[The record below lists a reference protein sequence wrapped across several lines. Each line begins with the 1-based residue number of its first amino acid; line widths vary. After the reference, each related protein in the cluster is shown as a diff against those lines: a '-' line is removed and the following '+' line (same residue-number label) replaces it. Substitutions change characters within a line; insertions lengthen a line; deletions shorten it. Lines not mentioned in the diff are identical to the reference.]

1 MTRYK
6 EIDYIASKL
15 SKEEI
20 LCQLAEEAAEL
31 AQAALKLRR
40 ALTETNPTPY
50 SADAATDNFLTEI
63 ADVTVAKDAYFELIA
78 NTNFGKGTRGPR
90 MYVEY
95 IADVKSRRWVERLK
109 AIEGASTNRAVVAPT
124 IAPTDTPTASSK
136 TRQEK
141 FLEMFPK
148 VRTDTD
154 GTITF
159 CPGSVK
165 PDFDCPNK
173 SWDYYSV
180 DCRECRKK
188 YWLAAEKEDSH
199 D

>member
-15 SKEEI
+15 SKDEI

-40 ALTETNPTPY
+40 ALTEANPTPY

-63 ADVTVAKDAYFELIA
+63 ADVTVAQDAYFELIA

-109 AIEGASTNRAVVAPT
+109 AIEGASTNRAEVTPT
-124 IAPTDTPTASSK
+124 DAPTDAPTVGGAK

-141 FLEMFPK
+141 FLEMFPRAY
-148 VRTDTD
+148 VFN
-154 GTITF
+154 GAPNI
-159 CPGSVK
+159 CPGDIDARQK
-165 PDFDCPNK
+165 CHGPK
-173 SWDYYSV
+173 
-180 DCRECRKK
+180 DCRDCRRG
-188 YWLAAEKEDSH
+188 YWLAAEKEDGH

>member
-40 ALTETNPTPY
+40 ALTETNSTPY

-95 IADVKSRRWVERLK
+95 IADVKSKRWVERLK
-109 AIEGASTNRAVVAPT
+109 AIEGASTNCAAVAPT

-141 FLEMFPK
+141 FLEMFPRT
-148 VRTDTD
+148 VRIMANDAID
-154 GTITF
+154 L
-159 CPGSVK
+159 CPGRLGERRSCTV
-165 PDFDCPNK
+165 
-173 SWDYYSV
+173 DY
-180 DCRECRKK
+180 DCRKCKREF
-188 YWLAAEKEDSH
+188 WFAVEKEDANE
-199 D
+199 

>member
-50 SADAATDNFLTEI
+50 SVDAATDNFLTEI

-109 AIEGASTNRAVVAPT
+109 ALEGASTNRAAVAPT
-124 IAPTDTPTASSK
+124 DAPTDTPTAGVK

-141 FLEMFPK
+141 FLEMFPHAARCKGALDICPEK
-148 VRTDTD
+148 VDIRL
-154 GTITF
+154 
-159 CPGSVK
+159 S
-165 PDFDCPNK
+165 DCE
-173 SWDYYSV
+173 DYY
-180 DCRECRKK
+180 DCEDCRKK
-188 YWLAAEKEDSH
+188 YWLTAEKEDSH